1 MNHRIDMA
9 EAWANAVVGAGI
21 SVALTWLWLGF
32 TAGQSV
38 GITAVFFVVSTARA
52 YVLRRVFR
60 KLAA

>member
-9 EAWANAVVGAGI
+9 EAWTNGLLGAGI
-21 SVALTWLWLGF
+21 SVALTHYWLGF
-32 TAGQSV
+32 EPVASV
-38 GITAVFFVVSTARA
+38 WITAVFFVVSTARS